1 MNEVVCFLFGLG
13 VFLFFVFV
21 FENAFYHGING
32 SSGTHSRILFLS
44 FRVFTA
50 AFSLGEHSSVLK
62 SRERKQEVLSVMFG
76 NELHLSFRK
85 ASS

>member
-1 MNEVVCFLFGLG
+1 MCFLFGLG
-13 VFLFFVFV
+13 VFFLFC
-21 FENAFYHGING
+21 FENAFYNGING
-32 SSGTHSRILFLS
+32 SSGTPSRILFLPS
-44 FRVFTA
+44 PVFTA
-50 AFSLGEHSSVLK
+50 AFSLGEYSSVLK